1 MNAPRKL
8 GERTFHIADMNF
20 EPRTNEQFRTYV
32 RRAFT
37 KHGITGQQMWL
48 MQGMGYATLL
58 EADTNRIIA
67 EVAAE
72 MDQHKEEIEVD
83 GDRYWE

>member
-1 MNAPRKL
+1 MS
-8 GERTFHIADMNF
+8 MQY
-20 EPRTNEQFRTYV
+20 EPTTNEQFRVYV
-32 RRAFT
+32 RKNFEL
-37 KHGITGQQMWL
+37 HGITGDIVWL

-58 EADTNRIIA
+58 EKDTNRIIA

-72 MDQHKEEIEVD
+72 FDKYKDEVEVD